1 MSKEKNSASVDAGT
15 QAAQI
20 AAAAVRKN
28 TARRLKKKLKPGKIN
43 SLYPGWSIVML
54 YSIPEDCN
62 GMSCIHVTGGFVPLS
77 AIYLCTSSDTWKL

>member
-28 TARRLKKKLKPGKIN
+28 TARRLKKKLN
-43 SLYPGWSIVML
+43 RF
-54 YSIPEDCN
+54 N
-62 GMSCIHVTGGFVPLS
+62 Q
-77 AIYLCTSSDTWKL
+77 